1 MGILGRI
8 FMWYSHNS
16 NHFNNGIT
24 AKISNVSNI
33 IKQIVIILWV
43 ISSKK
48 FLINI
53 KYKKLINARNFY

>member
-1 MGILGRI
+1 
-8 FMWYSHNS
+8 MWYSHNS